1 MATGVEANIFAALSS
16 RLPTLVL
23 NPALPIA
30 WPNLQFPPDGVT
42 KPKEYL
48 EIFFLPNRTVTRT
61 LSPGHQQHRGIF
73 QVTVHH
79 RDGAGMVKPL
89 QFADQIIAHFPLG
102 LILDQSGVRLKIYR
116 KPYAIPQP
124 PQNGS
129 VTVPVT
135 IEYETYQP

>member
-16 RLPTLVL
+16 RLSSLVL
-23 NPALPIA
+23 NPTLPIS
-30 WPNLQFPPDGVT
+30 WPNLEFPLPGQT

-48 EIFFLPNRTVTRT
+48 EVNYLPNRTNTRT
-61 LSPGHQQHRGIF
+61 LSAGRQQHRGIF
-73 QVTVHH
+73 QVSVHH

-89 QFADQIIAHFPLG
+89 QIADQITAHFPLG
-102 LILDQSGVRLKIYR
+102 LILDQSGVRVKIYR

-129 VTVPVT
+129 LMVPVT
-135 IEYETYQP
+135 VEYETFQP

>member
-1 MATGVEANIFAALSS
+1 MATGVEANILDALST
-16 RLPTLVL
+16 RLASLVF
-23 NPALPIA
+23 NPAWPIA
-30 WPNLQFPPDGVT
+30 WPNVDFPPNGQT
-42 KPKEYL
+42 KPREYL
-48 EIFFLPNRTVTRT
+48 DVAFLPNRTVTRT
-61 LSPGHQQHRGIF
+61 LSPGRQQHRGIF

-89 QFADQIIAHFPLG
+89 QIADQIIAHFPLG
-102 LILDQSGVRLKIYR
+102 LILDQGGVRLKIYR

-124 PQNGS
+124 PQKGS